1 VTAPCCCSA
10 SLALCAPPLDHVP
23 DALQEIIAQAA
34 DLVPLFQHVES
45 FGEPPSEDE
54 LISHFVLPFLR
65 ALGWP
70 PERIAVKWRYIDV
83 ALFLALPR
91 TPENCYLVIEAKR
104 LGAGVEGA
112 LQQAKG
118 YVEAL
123 GIPRDVIVTDGI
135 RYRMYA
141 GDLGFEPMAY
151 ANLVRLKKRA
161 ADLFARV
168 QRP

>member
-1 VTAPCCCSA
+1 M
-10 SLALCAPPLDHVP
+10 
-23 DALQEIIAQAA
+23 
-34 DLVPLFQHVES
+34 
-45 FGEPPSEDE
+45 
-54 LISHFVLPFLR
+54 PFLR

-83 ALFLALPR
+83 AVFRALPR
-91 TPENCYLVIEAKR
+91 TPENCHLVIEAKR

-112 LQQAKG
+112 LEQAKG

-141 GDLGFEPMAY
+141 GDRGFEPVAY
-151 ANLVRLKKRA
+151 ANLARLKKPA
-161 ADLFARV
+161 ADLFARM

>member
-1 VTAPCCCSA
+1 V
-10 SLALCAPPLDHVP
+10 
-23 DALQEIIAQAA
+23 
-34 DLVPLFQHVES
+34 
-45 FGEPPSEDE
+45 
-54 LISHFVLPFLR
+54 PFLR

-83 ALFLALPR
+83 AVFRALPR
-91 TPENCYLVIEAKR
+91 TPENCHLVIEAKR

-112 LQQAKG
+112 LEQGKG

-141 GDLGFEPMAY
+141 GSRGFEPVAY
-151 ANLVRLKKRA
+151 ANLARLKRTA
-161 ADLFARV
+161 ADLFARL